1 MKMIKT
7 CYMYI
12 ETIVL
17 VFFLVIFL
25 MCGYP
30 RQKAID
36 LFMGKFEE

>member
-12 ETIVL
+12 DITVR
-17 VFFLVIFL
+17 VFLLAIFL